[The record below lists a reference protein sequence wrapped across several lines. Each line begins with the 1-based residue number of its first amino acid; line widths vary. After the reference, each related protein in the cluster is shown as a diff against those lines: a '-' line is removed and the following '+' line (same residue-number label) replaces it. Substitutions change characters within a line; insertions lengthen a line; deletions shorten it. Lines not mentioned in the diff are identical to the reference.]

1 MIIDAHVHLGPMPLF
16 RVEGNVEDLLRAA
29 DRSGIERLFCTEA
42 TALFY
47 DFREGNRRLYHLL
60 RQYPD
65 RLLGYCTI
73 SSARYGPEAVEE
85 VERCA
90 QDYGMRGLK
99 IYSFS
104 VPGTR
109 EPFLSV
115 DDEWMYPVIEKAATY
130 GMVILVHCNAEE
142 IGRLASL
149 FPQAVLLMAHMGNTP
164 HARGDWLGA
173 IAVARQYS
181 NIYLETSTSSTD
193 FDSIETAVALLG
205 AERIV
210 FGSDWPIF
218 HHEFAL
224 ARVRETSLSPE
235 EQALI
240 LGGNLRRLLG
250 L

>member
-1 MIIDAHVHLGPMPLF
+1 MIIDAHVHLGAMPLF
-16 RVEGNVEDLLRAA
+16 RVEGRVEDLLRAA
-29 DRSGIERLFCTEA
+29 DRNGIDKLFCTEA

-47 DFREGNRRLYHLL
+47 DFREGNRRLFDIM
-60 RQYPD
+60 RRYPD
-65 RLLGYCTI
+65 RILGYCTI
-73 SSARYGPEAVEE
+73 SSARYGPQAVEE
-85 VERCA
+85 VDRCA

-115 DDEWMYPVIEKAATY
+115 DDEWMYPIIEKAAAY
-130 GMVILVHCNAEE
+130 RMVILAHCNAEE
-142 IGRLASL
+142 IGHLASL
-149 FPQAVLLMAHMGNTP
+149 FPHAILVMAHMGNTA
-164 HARGDWLGA
+164 HARGDWHGA
-173 IAVARQYS
+173 IAVARRYP

-193 FDSIETAVALLG
+193 FDCVETAVALLG

-210 FGSDWPIF
+210 FGSDWPLF
-218 HHEFAL
+218 SHEFAL
-224 ARVRETSLSPE
+224 ARIRETALSPE

-240 LGGNLRRLLG
+240 LGGNLRRVLG